1 MAIQKLTAMTV
12 ISDMTPLLN
21 ILQAHAAPKYFDRV
35 ELVEDEGTTA
45 SATQYY
51 ISCYIGSVEF
61 LRIYASCGGSGTTL
75 GGFQLTTTAGATK
88 RLGITYSN
96 SYFIGSVYTCSN
108 GILLVPN
115 SSRSAVALI
124 AKDASGKTCFTCITG
139 SSENDTMNNGSG
151 ITNTNTYYGV
161 WAASVDDTTLTSYDV
176 YLNNVDTVAGK
187 YAFCPIYTENSSIK
201 NAWTPILRQFYDA
214 ELPVKINLDG
224 VTHLANRGIVVK
236 DE

>member
-1 MAIQKLTAMTV
+1 MAIQKLTAMTST
-12 ISDMTPLLN
+12 SDMTPLLD
-21 ILQAHAAPKYFDRV
+21 ILQEHAIPKYFDRL
-35 ELVEDEGTTA
+35 ELVTNES
-45 SATQYY
+45 SAGGYDKYY
-51 ISCYIGSVEF
+51 ISCYVGSVEF
-61 LRIYASCGGSGTTL
+61 LRIYASCGGSGTAL

-96 SYFIGSVYTCSN
+96 SYYIGSVYVCSN
-108 GILLVPN
+108 GILMIPN
-115 SSRSAVALI
+115 SCSSAVALI

-139 SSENDTMNNGSG
+139 SSTNDTMNNGSG

-176 YLNNVDTVAGK
+176 YLNNADTVAGK
-187 YAFCPIYTENSSIK
+187 YAFCPIYTENSSVK

-224 VTHLANRGIVVK
+224 VVHLANRGIVIK